1 MGEKAGYDVAV
12 VGGGAAGCVVAA
24 RLSED
29 EACRVL
35 LLEAG
40 PDHRAPMP
48 ADVQNGW
55 RPTTGHDWGYVAEPD
70 AAGVVRPLPRGK
82 LLGGCS
88 STNATFALRGHPA
101 DYDAWAQAGNDGWS
115 FEAVLPFFTRLENDA
130 DFGAAAWHGDD
141 GPLPIRR
148 YRDGELTDVAQAGL
162 KALEQAREF
171 AQVEVFPNRNVAR
184 HPSRNC
190 DLSGRL
196 RHASIALILHVI
208 IMPRGGGKVLEAAFV
223 AWLVALLGDHAV
235 GGLTRVLLGGPE
247 RRRFAAAMAAATR
260 VTVASVIQC
269 APTAARDAL
278 AAALTERFTQPPA
291 RVLDGRTRV
300 RTALVT
306 AIQDQISPLADPAR
320 TDSGRS
326 FLQEIGVDAV
336 LLRDNLA
343 DVAIRSIE
351 QVGPEFPALTPLVTQ
366 LNADGIIELSEAIA
380 AKVDGI
386 LLAIERL
393 QPPAATAGP
402 SPGFPVD
409 TTDRI
414 VNALLKI
421 PSMYDTDAR
430 NVILNMLPA
439 QIRDAIPRSPLP
451 RVQVYNIVRT
461 CPNYE
466 NGLRD
471 LVRAIRSV
479 EGDSLSMRELDAF
492 ILTVGDAPDGREAD
506 TRPARIGFDE
516 HA

>member
-1 MGEKAGYDVAV
+1 M
-12 VGGGAAGCVVAA
+12 
-24 RLSED
+24 
-29 EACRVL
+29 
-35 LLEAG
+35 
-40 PDHRAPMP
+40 
-48 ADVQNGW
+48 
-55 RPTTGHDWGYVAEPD
+55 
-70 AAGVVRPLPRGK
+70 
-82 LLGGCS
+82 
-88 STNATFALRGHPA
+88 
-101 DYDAWAQAGNDGWS
+101 
-115 FEAVLPFFTRLENDA
+115 
-130 DFGAAAWHGDD
+130 
-141 GPLPIRR
+141 
-148 YRDGELTDVAQAGL
+148 
-162 KALEQAREF
+162 
-171 AQVEVFPNRNVAR
+171 
-184 HPSRNC
+184 
-190 DLSGRL
+190 
-196 RHASIALILHVI
+196 
-208 IMPRGGGKVLEAAFV
+208 LEAAFV

-235 GGLTRVLLGGPE
+235 GGLTRVLLGSPE

-269 APTAARDAL
+269 APAAARDVL
-278 AAALTERFTQPPA
+278 AAALTERFAQPPA

-300 RTALVT
+300 RTALVA
-306 AIQDQISPLADPAR
+306 AIQDQISPLADPTL

-366 LNADGIIELSEAIA
+366 LNADGIVELSEAIA
-380 AKVDGI
+380 AKVDDI

-393 QPPAATAGP
+393 QPPEPAPVATAGP
-402 SPGFPVD
+402 PPGFPVD

-479 EGDSLSMRELDAF
+479 EGDSLSMRELDAL

-506 TRPARIGFDE
+506 TRASQNQVL
-516 HA
+516 